1 LPQIEKLFFLICES
15 LAFIFIVI
23 FINIY
28 FYKHYL
34 CNKIQN
40 LKTYLVTGGAGF
52 IGSHLIDKLLADESH
67 KIICVDNFNDFYEP
81 QEKRNNI
88 AHHLGKSNFI
98 LAEGDISER
107 EFITKTFQNTKP
119 DVVIHL
125 AARAGVLPSISNIDE
140 YYQTNVLGTM
150 NILYAI
156 KNQIPEKFI
165 FASSSSVYGTNK
177 KVPFSEEDA
186 LINPASPY
194 SATKI
199 AAEAICRVY
208 TNMYDIKTIILR
220 FFTVFGPRQRPDLAI
235 RKFIEKILKNEEIVL
250 YGNGES
256 ARDYTYVD
264 DIINGITNAI
274 EYKTENCEIFNIGNS
289 TPVKLNKLVK
299 IIEDNLGIKAKIKH
313 TDMSKADVPITF
325 ADITKSKRKLNY
337 NPEIKLEKGIKK
349 EIEWIKKVV
358 SHKS

>member
-1 LPQIEKLFFLICES
+1 M
-15 LAFIFIVI
+15 
-23 FINIY
+23 
-28 FYKHYL
+28 
-34 CNKIQN
+34 
-40 LKTYLVTGGAGF
+40 KTYLITGGAGF
-52 IGSHLIDKLLADESH
+52 IGSHLIDRLLTDESH
-67 KIICVDNFNDFYEP
+67 KIVCVDNFSNFYNP

-88 AHHLGKSNFI
+88 ASHLGKSNFI
-98 LAEGDISER
+98 LAEGDISNK
-107 EFITKTFQNTKP
+107 EFILKVFQNTKP
-119 DVVIHL
+119 DVVVHL

-150 NILYAI
+150 NVLHAI
-156 KNQIPEKFI
+156 KNQIPDKFI

-208 TNMYDIKTIILR
+208 TNMYDIKTSILR

-250 YGNGES
+250 YGNGET
-256 ARDYTYVD
+256 ARDYTYID
-264 DIINGITNAI
+264 DIINGIMNSI
-274 EYKTENCEIFNIGNS
+274 EYKAEDCGIFNLGNS
-289 TPVKLNKLVK
+289 SPVKLNDLVK

-313 TDMSKADVPITF
+313 TEMSKADVPITF
-325 ADITKSKRKLNY
+325 ADITKSKLKLNY
-337 NPEIKLEKGIKK
+337 NPETKLEEGIIK
-349 EIEWIKKVV
+349 EIEWIKKE
-358 SHKS
+358 S